1 VGLILSLAPDDMAL
15 PATIPLNWTVL
26 MFAITLGTGTGVV
39 FGLIPAILTR
49 RMDPARDLRG
59 ARQHESVA
67 GRRTQRVVLAT
78 QLGLSLVLLVTG
90 GLLARSAAA
99 LSRIEPGF
107 TTEDV
112 WTARLALTTASYS
125 LEEATQ
131 LYHDIVDR
139 LATEPGIETATL
151 IPAMPFSGRGGS
163 SSFEIVGRESPDNEQ
178 GPEALRRTV
187 LPNYHETLGI
197 PLREGRY
204 LQATDRTFQA
214 PVAVISE
221 SLARRFWPNGG
232 AVGSRI
238 ERDRREFE
246 IVGIVG
252 DVLHS
257 DLSMP
262 AQPTFY
268 VPFDVAESRH
278 RMTVVVRSG
287 LGDDTGGVLRR
298 GVWAIDEDV
307 PVEGVAS
314 ATMMVA
320 RSTQD
325 ERFRSLI
332 IAIFAAAAT
341 LLCATGLFAVTSRI
355 VTARRRE
362 LGIRLALGARKGQL
376 VRRVAL
382 EEAGALVAG
391 LMLRV
396 IGTYL
401 AGGLLES
408 FMFGVTTRDPAAIG
422 TAVLIL
428 GATGTAATL
437 LTVRRGA
444 RLDPA
449 ETMRVE

>member
-1 VGLILSLAPDDMAL
+1 
-15 PATIPLNWTVL
+15 
-26 MFAITLGTGTGVV
+26 
-39 FGLIPAILTR
+39 
-49 RMDPARDLRG
+49 
-59 ARQHESVA
+59 
-67 GRRTQRVVLAT
+67 
-78 QLGLSLVLLVTG
+78 
-90 GLLARSAAA
+90 
-99 LSRIEPGF
+99 
-107 TTEDV
+107 
-112 WTARLALTTASYS
+112 
-125 LEEATQ
+125 
-131 LYHDIVDR
+131 
-139 LATEPGIETATL
+139 
-151 IPAMPFSGRGGS
+151 
-163 SSFEIVGRESPDNEQ
+163 
-178 GPEALRRTV
+178 
-187 LPNYHETLGI
+187 
-197 PLREGRY
+197 
-204 LQATDRTFQA
+204 
-214 PVAVISE
+214 
-221 SLARRFWPNGG
+221 
-232 AVGSRI
+232 
-238 ERDRREFE
+238 
-246 IVGIVG
+246 
-252 DVLHS
+252 
-257 DLSMP
+257 
-262 AQPTFY
+262 
-268 VPFDVAESRH
+268 
-278 RMTVVVRSG
+278 MTVVVRSG

-332 IAIFAAAAT
+332 IAIFAASAT

-391 LMLRV
+391 LMLGV